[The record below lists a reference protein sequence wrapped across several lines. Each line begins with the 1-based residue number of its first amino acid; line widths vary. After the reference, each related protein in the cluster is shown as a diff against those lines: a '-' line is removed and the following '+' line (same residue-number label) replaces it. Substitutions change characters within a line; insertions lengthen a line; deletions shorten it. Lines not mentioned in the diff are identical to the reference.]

1 MIRGESVRAMNR
13 FASLTF
19 GLCLAVVLTGC
30 AASLSN
36 PEDFIDGGTA
46 PKSAEMILA
55 DSCGIGGCHDDITTA
70 QGLDLVTPPVEDSV
84 VDQPATAA
92 GCESR
97 TLVVAGDPN
106 NSYLLD
112 KIEAAFGI
120 CGDPMPQLGS
130 LSENEMEILRQWI
143 IELGDG
149 G

>member
-1 MIRGESVRAMNR
+1 M
-13 FASLTF
+13 
-19 GLCLAVVLTGC
+19 AVVLTGC

-143 IELGDG
+143 IGLGDG